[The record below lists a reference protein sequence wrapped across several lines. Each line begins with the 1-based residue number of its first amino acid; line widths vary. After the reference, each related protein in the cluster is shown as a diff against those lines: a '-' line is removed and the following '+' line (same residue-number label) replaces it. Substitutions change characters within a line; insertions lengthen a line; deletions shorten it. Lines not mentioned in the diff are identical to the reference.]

1 MWRFTNRVS
10 CVLWF
15 LFPHPPKWHECVH
28 KSLHACSFKQTKDWV
43 YQFEWSGGPGMWEKG
58 WIITLTWE
66 RPRHNCVG
74 LYSRSEVKKKK
85 KEKSFLIRPD
95 EDLWERAGVAS
106 F

>member
-1 MWRFTNRVS
+1 
-10 CVLWF
+10 
-15 LFPHPPKWHECVH
+15 
-28 KSLHACSFKQTKDWV
+28 
-43 YQFEWSGGPGMWEKG
+43 MWEKG